1 MGGPT
6 DGCMEPPYLAT
17 EQAKAHCQSLGF
29 LLAENPEKERVA
41 LLLEFEKRMD
51 TVWTPRRRDRVV
63 STGEGG
69 VHLTCDR
76 SPDNVRLREKN
87 HGSTEKDEFTEGSRR
102 PSSVMYPGTH
112 GDQQVWGYR

>member
-6 DGCMEPPYLAT
+6 DGCMEPPYLAA

-29 LLAENPEKERVA
+29 LLAENPEKERVV

-69 VHLTCDR
+69 G
-76 SPDNVRLREKN
+76 PPNVRPKPGQRPVEREKPWI
-87 HGSTEKDEFTEGSRR
+87 HGEG
-102 PSSVMYPGTH
+102 
-112 GDQQVWGYR
+112 